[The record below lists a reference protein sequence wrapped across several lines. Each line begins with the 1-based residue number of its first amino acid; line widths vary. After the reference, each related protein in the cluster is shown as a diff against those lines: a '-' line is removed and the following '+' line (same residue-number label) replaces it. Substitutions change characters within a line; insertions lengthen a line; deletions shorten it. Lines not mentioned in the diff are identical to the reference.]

1 MEKVEKPIN
10 AEASSRSN
18 HLHKLL
24 IGFLKVIPMVL
35 AGLYL
40 LNTVLSYYNMDYSV
54 ISYIGGVGI
63 IPWAFLMLASYALKF
78 CEYHRMFLWYLAVH
92 NIICWLDYTF
102 GLPISDWNYV
112 VLHFIVAG
120 IFLFIILWLWKK
132 CNK

>member
-40 LNTVLSYYNMDYSV
+40 LNTVLSYYNIDYSV

>member
-1 MEKVEKPIN
+1 MEKVERPIN

-40 LNTVLSYYNMDYSV
+40 LNTVLSYYNIDYSV

-102 GLPISDWNYV
+102 GLPISNWNYV